1 MNDRDILLVIVPIL
15 IIGVMSLIAIVLAA
29 SGC

>member
-1 MNDRDILLVIVPIL
+1 MNDRDIILAILPML

-29 SGC
+29 CG

>member
-1 MNDRDILLVIVPIL
+1 MNDRDIILAILPML
-15 IIGVMSLIAIVLAA
+15 IIGVMSLIVIVLAA